1 MDFKGSQFE
10 RDIILWGVR
19 WYVAYPISYRQPE
32 EMMQERGVEVDHSS
46 LNRWVL
52 KYTPALDKAFR
63 QRKRAVGTSWR
74 LDETYMC
81 DTKSLWKLFPLQWRE
96 PPVSPGESRNLNKER
111 F

>member
-19 WYVAYPISYRQPE
+19 WYVAYPISYRQLE

-52 KYTPALDKAFR
+52 KFTPALDKTFR

-74 LDETYMC
+74 MALALAVC
-81 DTKSLWKLFPLQWRE
+81 
-96 PPVSPGESRNLNKER
+96 
-111 F
+111 